1 MPAVH
6 QIIVGASR
14 RDAITN
20 MALAMRDALRT
31 SYKSEVYSFHQPDES
46 VKDEVIPIQKLAGG
60 NANDVL
66 VYHSSFGIPRLT
78 SMLQTRSEKLAL
90 VYHNI
95 TPSSYYLG
103 NDPEFAASLQ
113 WGRHELSLLQPLV
126 SAAFADSKFNAEDLA
141 QYGYTDI
148 VQLAA
153 GVNPFR
159 LKYEPTDSRLIGEL
173 HSHFPDGYILAV
185 SQVIPHKRMEL
196 AIEAVHLLRTV
207 HRLDVGLV
215 IAGPERN
222 VRYARDLAKLRSRLP
237 EAHVLMMGETTESQ
251 LATLYRACA
260 VYFGTSDHEGLAIPP
275 LEAMAAGVPV
285 VIRGTGAVP
294 ETVGDAALVAKPEA
308 TVCEL
313 TEMLHAVLTNSRL
326 RATLVMRGRE
336 HVRNFYAQDTT
347 QAFLDKINE
356 LAS

>member
-1 MPAVH
+1 MSAVH

-31 SYKSEVYSFHQPDES
+31 TYKSEVYSFHPPDES
-46 VKDEVIPIQKLAGG
+46 VKDEVVPLQKLPWGDT
-60 NANDVL
+60 NDVL

-103 NDPEFAASLQ
+103 NDPEFAVALQ

-126 SAAFADSKFNAEDLA
+126 SAAFADSQFNAVDLA

-159 LKYEPTDSRLIGEL
+159 LKHEPTDSRLIGEL
-173 HSHFPDGYILAV
+173 HSHFPDGFILAV

-207 HRLDVGLV
+207 HRLEVGLV
-215 IAGPERN
+215 IAGPQRN
-222 VRYARDLAKLRSRLP
+222 ISYARDLVKLRSRLSD
-237 EAHVLMMGETTESQ
+237 ANVLMMGETSESQ
-251 LATLYRACA
+251 LATLYRSCA
-260 VYFGTSDHEGLAIPP
+260 LYFGTSDHEGLAIPP
-275 LEAMAAGVPV
+275 LEAMAAGAPV

-294 ETVGDAALVAKPEA
+294 ETVGNAALVAKPEA
-308 TVCEL
+308 NLCEL
-313 TEMLHAVLTNSRL
+313 TEMLHAVLTNKEL

-336 HVRNFYAQDTT
+336 HVRKFYSQDTT
-347 QAFLDKINE
+347 QVFLQRINE
-356 LAS
+356 LTS

>member
-1 MPAVH
+1 MRAVH
-6 QIIVGASR
+6 QVIVGASR

-20 MALAMRDALRT
+20 MALAMRDSLRT
-31 SYKSEVYSFHQPDES
+31 KYKSEVYSFHPPDES
-46 VKDEVIPIQKLAGG
+46 VLNEVIPLEKLAWGKP
-60 NANDVL
+60 NDVL
-66 VYHSSFGIPRLT
+66 LYHSSFGIPRLT

-103 NDPEFAASLQ
+103 NDPEFAAALQ

-126 SAAFADSKFNAEDLA
+126 SAAFADSQFNAEDLA
-141 QYGYTDI
+141 QYGYTDV

-173 HSHFPDGYILAV
+173 HSHFPDGFILAV

-196 AIEAVHLLRTV
+196 AIDAVHLLRTV

-215 IAGPERN
+215 IAGPLRN

-237 EAHVLMMGETTESQ
+237 EANVLMMGETTESQ
-251 LATLYRACA
+251 LATLYRTCA
-260 VYFGTSDHEGLAIPP
+260 LYFGTSDHEGLAIPP
-275 LEAMAAGVPV
+275 LEAMAAGAPV
-285 VIRGTGAVP
+285 VIRGVGAVS

-308 TVCEL
+308 TLCEL
-313 TEMLHAVLTNSRL
+313 TEMLHAVLTNNKL

-336 HVRNFYAQDTT
+336 HVRNFYSQDTT
-347 QAFLDKINE
+347 QVFLQRINE
-356 LAS
+356 LTS

>member
-1 MPAVH
+1 
-6 QIIVGASR
+6 
-14 RDAITN
+14 
-20 MALAMRDALRT
+20 
-31 SYKSEVYSFHQPDES
+31 
-46 VKDEVIPIQKLAGG
+46 
-60 NANDVL
+60 
-66 VYHSSFGIPRLT
+66 
-78 SMLQTRSEKLAL
+78 
-90 VYHNI
+90 
-95 TPSSYYLG
+95 
-103 NDPEFAASLQ
+103 
-113 WGRHELSLLQPLV
+113 
-126 SAAFADSKFNAEDLA
+126 
-141 QYGYTDI
+141 

-215 IAGPERN
+215 IAGPQRN
-222 VRYARDLAKLRSRLP
+222 ERYARDLAKLRSRLP
-237 EAHVLMMGETTESQ
+237 EANVLMMGETTESQ

-294 ETVGDAALVAKPEA
+294 ETVGDAALVAKPDA
-308 TVCEL
+308 TICEL
-313 TEMLHAVLTNSRL
+313 TEMLHAVLTNSKL

-347 QAFLDKINE
+347 QLFLQKIQE

>member
-31 SYKSEVYSFHQPDES
+31 SYKSEVYSYHQPDES
-46 VKDEVIPIQKLAGG
+46 VKDEVMPIQKLAAGS
-60 NANDVL
+60 ANDVV

-78 SMLQTRSEKLAL
+78 AMLQTRSEKLAL

-103 NDPEFAASLQ
+103 NDPEFAAALE
-113 WGRHELSLLQPLV
+113 WGRHELTLLQPLV
-126 SAAFADSKFNAEDLA
+126 SAAFAVSKFNAEDLG

-153 GVNPFR
+153 GVNPYR
-159 LKYEPTDSRLIGEL
+159 LKYEPTDSDLIGEL
-173 HSHFPDGYILAV
+173 HSQFPDGFILAV

-215 IAGPERN
+215 IAGPQRN
-222 VRYARDLAKLRSRLP
+222 VRYARDLAKLCSRLP
-237 EAHVLMMGETTESQ
+237 EANVLMMGETTESQ
-251 LATLYRACA
+251 LATLYRTCA
-260 VYFGTSDHEGLAIPP
+260 LYFGTSDHEGLAIPP
-275 LEAMAAGVPV
+275 LEAMAAGAPV
-285 VIRGTGAVP
+285 VIRGVGAVP
-294 ETVGDAALVAKPEA
+294 ETVGDAALVADPE
-308 TVCEL
+308 VSLCEL
-313 TEMLHAVLTNSRL
+313 TEMLHAVLTNKKL

-336 HVRNFYAQDTT
+336 HVRKFYSQDTT
-347 QAFLDKINE
+347 QVFLQRINE
-356 LAS
+356 LTS

>member
-20 MALAMRDALRT
+20 MALVLRDALRT
-31 SYKSEVYSFHQPDES
+31 TYKSEVYSFHEPDES
-46 VKDEVIPIQKLAGG
+46 VKDDVMPLRKLTAGSDS
-60 NANDVL
+60 DVL
-66 VYHSSFGIPRLT
+66 VYHSSFGIPKLT
-78 SMLQTRSEKLAL
+78 ALLQNRSEKLAL

-95 TPSSYYLG
+95 TPSSYYLQ
-103 NDPEFAASLQ
+103 NDPNFAAALE
-113 WGRHELSLLQPLV
+113 WGRHELSLLTPRV
-126 SAAFADSKFNAEDLA
+126 SAAFAVSRFNANDLGN
-141 QYGYTDI
+141 YGYTDI
-148 VQLAA
+148 VQIPA
-153 GVNPFR
+153 GANPYR
-159 LKYEPTDSRLIGEL
+159 LESETTDSTLIGEL

-196 AIEAVHLLRTV
+196 AIEAIHLLRTV

-215 IAGPERN
+215 IAGPQRN
-222 VRYARDLAKLRSRLP
+222 KNYARDLVKLRSRLP
-237 EAHVLMMGETTESQ
+237 EANVLMMGETTESQ

-275 LEAMAAGVPV
+275 LEAMAAGAPV

-308 TVCEL
+308 TICEL
-313 TEMLHAVLTNSRL
+313 TEMLHAVLTNSNL

-347 QAFLDKINE
+347 QVFLQRINE